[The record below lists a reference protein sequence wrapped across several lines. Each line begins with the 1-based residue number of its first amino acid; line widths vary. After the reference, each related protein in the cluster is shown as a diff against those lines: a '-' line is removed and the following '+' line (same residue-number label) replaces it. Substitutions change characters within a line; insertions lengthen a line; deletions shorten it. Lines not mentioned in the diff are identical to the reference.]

1 MENSDDLCSMEGD
14 GDGRG
19 NINNASRAPSTSTAP
34 ASSSPYKLFRRQ
46 SSFHQMM
53 GGGKEIISDDE
64 ETCSHYPRVCPGK
77 PRLVTL
83 MDKGA
88 QGAADV
94 ILWRWRRGSFGIIV
108 IATVAWLLFEHSGLP
123 FLSVCSDILL
133 VLTVLL
139 FLRANYAAYKNKQL
153 QTLPQLVLSEEMVN
167 NAAASFRVK
176 INYMLLM
183 AHDITLGKDFK
194 LVVIVLWLLSTIGS
208 MRSVKGQVQQLVPIG
223 IVKWRPEGLSPASYL
238 EGLLGLKGQRAIM
251 FITVPALYSRF
262 EAHVD
267 RCAGKLHQQFTRHY
281 RIVDESISRLP
292 RNVAKDKDH

>member
-53 GGGKEIISDDE
+53 GGGK
-64 ETCSHYPRVCPGK
+64 
-77 PRLVTL
+77 
-83 MDKGA
+83 
-88 QGAADV
+88 AADV

-194 LVVIVLWLLSTIGS
+194 LVF
-208 MRSVKGQVQQLVPIG
+208 K
-223 IVKWRPEGLSPASYL
+223 A
-238 EGLLGLKGQRAIM
+238 RAIM